1 MMYPPVRLIAL
12 DLDGTLLDEEKKIP
26 HRAIEMIAK
35 AREKGIIV
43 TLASARPLC
52 SMLPYVCQ
60 LQLDAPLISLSGSYV
75 TDEKQEKIWLKRPM
89 NLLKFREMIRIFEEK
104 NYYVKVYLENQLFV
118 QEVTKETA
126 DYSRIFGVP
135 YTALGPKRLRTLE
148 KAPLRI
154 ALFDDSVRIQNASQI
169 LKMWSDDFAVIRD
182 TDHGLEIVEPTVS
195 KGAALKIICCG
206 LGIPMEN
213 VMAVGNEGSDISMIR
228 EAGIGIAM
236 GNACEELKQCA
247 DDVTKTNEECG
258 VGYAIQKFVFKE
270 A

>member
-1 MMYPPVRLIAL
+1 MYPPIRLIAL

-26 HRAIEMIAK
+26 DQAVEMIAK
-35 AREKGIIV
+35 AKAKGIIV
-43 TLASARPLC
+43 TLASARPFC
-52 SMLPYVCQ
+52 SMLPYARQ

-75 TDEKQEKIWLKRPM
+75 TDEREERIWLRRPM
-89 NLLKFREMIRIFEEK
+89 NLLKFREMVRFFEEE
-104 NYYVKVYLENQLFV
+104 NYYVKVYLENQLIV
-118 QEVTKETA
+118 QEPTKETVN
-126 DYSRIFGVP
+126 YSRIFGVP
-135 YTALGPKRLRTLE
+135 YTALGPKKLRTLE

-154 ALFDDSVRIQNASQI
+154 ALFDDAERIQKAQQI
-169 LKMWSDDFAVIRD
+169 LKKWSDDFAVIRD

-195 KGAALKIICCG
+195 KGGALKVICRD
-206 LGIPMEN
+206 LRIPMGN

-236 GNACEELKQCA
+236 GNACKELKQFA

-270 A
+270 V